1 MRCTPRQDA
10 ACNAAAAQLGQRG
23 HSWGSAAQ
31 RGPARHA
38 PTDRR
43 GAAAGERA
51 GLMAERASAVSQ
63 SVSDAV
69 LGSLLGIRLG
79 TLVEVVNY
87 AQWDAQV

>member
-1 MRCTPRQDA
+1 
-10 ACNAAAAQLGQRG
+10 
-23 HSWGSAAQ
+23 
-31 RGPARHA
+31 
-38 PTDRR
+38 
-43 GAAAGERA
+43 
-51 GLMAERASAVSQ
+51 MAERASAVSQ